1 MSVYTTPPAWQP
13 DAVPT
18 PRGWKHPTR
27 DELLVSINLDMSL
40 FEKEK
45 VEDVTP
51 DVSVVVET
59 EKEDFT
65 KPAVPAKKSKKKHD

>member
-40 FEKEK
+40 FEAKKIEHVASDVQVVAETAK
-45 VEDVTP
+45 EDV
-51 DVSVVVET
+51 SE
-59 EKEDFT
+59 
-65 KPAVPAKKSKKKHD
+65 PAVPAKKPRKKND